1 MVFNAH
7 SVLKDYWSY
16 EELSYMPIRDII
28 DEVNYFTPKLRQIA
42 KQQETVRLQAEL
54 AGKQNMKQPGGKFNR

>member
-16 EELSYMPIRDII
+16 EELSYMPLRDII

-42 KQQETVRLQAEL
+42 KQQETARLQAEL

>member
-42 KQQETVRLQAEL
+42 KQQETTRLQAEL